1 MKNRTYRYTDNE
13 LCKGDTSTSSGTDQG
28 NRAVHQ
34 FSDPKRHCCHKAEY
48 GNFQADKERQ
58 EKLMDRNSR
67 YIKST
72 SFISS
77 GAYSVDSDDFFWRA
91 DTLECTRIKHLWILD
106 KSRTPYL
113 VDLEPT
119 LESLYEKKMARSKP
133 KEFDARSSIY
143 DYQTGC

>member
-1 MKNRTYRYTDNE
+1 MWMKNGTYRYTDNE

-72 SFISS
+72 SFIFSD
-77 GAYSVDSDDFFWRA
+77 AYSVDSDDFFWRA
-91 DTLECTRIKHLWILD
+91 DALECTRIKHL
-106 KSRTPYL
+106 
-113 VDLEPT
+113 
-119 LESLYEKKMARSKP
+119 
-133 KEFDARSSIY
+133 
-143 DYQTGC
+143 